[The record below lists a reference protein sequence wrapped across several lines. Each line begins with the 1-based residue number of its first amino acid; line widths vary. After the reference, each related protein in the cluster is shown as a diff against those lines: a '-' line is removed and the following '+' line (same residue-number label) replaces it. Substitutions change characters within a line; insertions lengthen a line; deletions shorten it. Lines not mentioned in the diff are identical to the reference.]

1 MKLTP
6 EFEECKMSNAAIT
19 KIFSERFKVLRQVYE
34 MSLTDVADCLG
45 LSRQSII
52 YYSMGERLPRIPTLI
67 SIAKLF
73 ETSVDYL
80 LGLTDNYYKS

>member
-6 EFEECKMSNAAIT
+6 ELEDYKMSNAAIA
-19 KIFSERFKVLRQVYE
+19 KVFSKRFKVLRQAYE

-45 LSRQSII
+45 LSRQSIV
-52 YYSMGERLPRIPTLI
+52 YYSMGDRLPRIPILI
-67 SIAKLF
+67 ALAKLF

-80 LGLTDNYYKS
+80 LGLTDNYYKN